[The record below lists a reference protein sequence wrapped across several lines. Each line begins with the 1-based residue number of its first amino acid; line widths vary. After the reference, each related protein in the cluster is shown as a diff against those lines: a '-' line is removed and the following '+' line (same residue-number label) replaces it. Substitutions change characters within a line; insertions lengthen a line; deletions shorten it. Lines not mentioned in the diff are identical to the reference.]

1 MMAAR
6 DLKVGRYREKLEQ
19 IRDSLK
25 PFVQSQD
32 EPIATPSYTVSLDQQ
47 EQMIKLMTQA
57 GTDRAL
63 ASRALQ
69 IVQFKSITAANQ
81 LLNQLRNPSDLRQ
94 SDRDHQVYNPQLPN
108 QSLNSIN
115 SSGYGGSSLMS
126 TNNFGSTPNF
136 GNFAGQPYGFASTSY
151 VEESESPRSAS
162 PSAHQMATMQS
173 PYQNR
178 AYLPAPP
185 KGNCRSHVHMQI
197 RQPEPGEEIPR
208 IPRVVPSTAR
218 GPMISIERAPK
229 KETSRAWMNMGEG
242 EAPRKEPI
250 QWIKATMIA
259 PPSAA
264 NQVHI
269 KINPSTKESYAYAT
283 HYLAP
288 SGVSTVTG
296 VPTGMQGVQNILVD
310 PDISREPHQMKH
322 YRDKFCP
329 RGPRIEHHGHKIG
342 RVSPNQMPSTSRDYY
357 PPERSSPSGPTCH
370 LSSLPTSVEKRIRD
384 KTFESAVK
392 PITPHLYRFFMEQHV
407 ERVVQAHRERQKR
420 AMQLQKEMEAVNMSD
435 MMKDSMLSFLIQ
447 KENRDKKMSTKM
459 FEVLKEIGVGAFGR
473 VALVKKKD
481 TEQQASHVKAER
493 DILAEANSPWI
504 VKLFFSFQDERC
516 LYFIMEYVPGGDM
529 MGMLITMGIFPEK
542 LARFYTAELTCA
554 LEYVHSLKFIHR
566 DIKPDNILID
576 REGHIKLTDFGL
588 CTGLRWTHDRRYYG
602 PENEDYPSHSRHD
615 SLTLPDD
622 LKRAL
627 KENSK
632 LLPGRLSHYH
642 GRQRHQ
648 ALSVVG
654 TGNYMAPEVVRKT
667 GHTQLCDWWSV
678 GVILYEMV
686 IGRPPFMSM
695 TDDPNETQMKI
706 DQWPEFLDLSLQCT
720 QHLSRECVRMIRQLI
735 SEQSERIGGRAGASE
750 LMAHPWFKGIDFATL
765 RQQKAEHV
773 PRVEHQE
780 DTQNFETIES
790 AESPFETL
798 SKGKAPA
805 NPAFYEFT
813 FRHFFDYDGQGC
825 PSLRPSKRPSL
836 APLFE
841 NGHSGGMSSGIGH
854 HSPSTA
860 SQRPSG
866 RPSTHLQHFGGLYN
880 SPLHE
885 DDDDDSGE
893 SFVV

>member
-136 GNFAGQPYGFASTSY
+136 GNFTGQPYGFASTSY

-250 QWIKATMIA
+250 QWIK
-259 PPSAA
+259 
-264 NQVHI
+264 
-269 KINPSTKESYAYAT
+269 ESYAYAT

-322 YRDKFCP
+322 YRDKFCT

-447 KENRDKKMSTKM
+447 KENRYMRLKRQKMSTKM

-481 TEQQASHVKAER
+481 TEQVYAMKTLRKSDVIKKQQASHVKAER

-632 LLPGRLSHYH
+632 LLP
-642 GRQRHQ
+642 
-648 ALSVVG
+648 
-654 TGNYMAPEVVRKT
+654 
-667 GHTQLCDWWSV
+667 
-678 GVILYEMV
+678 
-686 IGRPPFMSM
+686 
-695 TDDPNETQMKI
+695 
-706 DQWPEFLDLSLQCT
+706 
-720 QHLSRECVRMIRQLI
+720 LI